1 MDQSGGERVKS
12 VGAVGAGGDG
22 PRGESTIGVLGGG
35 QLGRMMGLAGLPLGL
50 RFRFLEV
57 DAGCPSADV
66 GEVVVGAYDDPA
78 ALARLCE
85 GLPRGGVVTYEFE
98 NVPSAAVRWLK
109 EHRPDLHVYP
119 PERPLAIAQ
128 DRVSEK
134 TLFRALGIGTPE
146 FAAVDDDRGLRE
158 AVGRIGLPSVLKTR
172 RLGYDG
178 KGQWVLRQAADV
190 ERAAAEMSGS
200 RGGETWG
207 LILEAW
213 APFVRELSVIGARS
227 VRGEEVFYP
236 VVQNVHREGVLR
248 ESIAPAP
255 GLSEARR
262 LEAESISR
270 RVLDETG
277 YVGVLAI
284 ELFEMADGALMA
296 NEMAPRV
303 HNSGH
308 WTMDGC
314 EVGQFEMHLRAVLGW
329 PLGGVAGVRAR
340 GACGMVN
347 LLKGVPPAEVVL
359 SVEGARLHVYGKKP
373 KSGGE
378 LRKVGH
384 VNVVAGHERELITR
398 MERLK
403 GVLGAW
409 AG

>member
-1 MDQSGGERVKS
+1 MGQSGGERAKS
-12 VGAVGAGGDG
+12 VGPAASPGDMACG
-22 PRGESTIGVLGGG
+22 DVTVGVLGGG

-50 RFRFLEV
+50 RFRFLEA

-66 GEVVVGAYDDPA
+66 GEVVVGGYDDPA

-134 TLFRALGIGTPE
+134 TLFRGLGIGTPE
-146 FAAVDDDRGLRE
+146 FAAVDDERGLHE
-158 AVGRIGLPSVLKTR
+158 AVRRIGLPSVLKTR

-178 KGQWVLRQAADV
+178 KGQWVLRAGADV
-190 ERAAAEMSGS
+190 ERVVAEMRAERSG
-200 RGGETWG
+200 ELWG

-213 APFVRELSVIGARS
+213 VPFVRELSVIAARS
-227 VRGEEVFYP
+227 ARGEEVFYP

-262 LEAESISR
+262 QEAESSSR

-284 ELFEMADGALMA
+284 ELFELADGTLMA

-314 EVGQFEMHLRAVLGW
+314 EVGQFEMHLRAVMGW
-329 PLGGVAGVRAR
+329 PLGGASGVRTR

-347 LLKGVPPAEVVL
+347 LLKGVPPAELVL
-359 SVEGARLHVYGKKP
+359 GVEGARLHAYGKKP

-384 VNVVAGHERELITR
+384 VNVVAGDERELGAR

-409 AG
+409 V

>member
-1 MDQSGGERVKS
+1 MGQSGGERAKS
-12 VGAVGAGGDG
+12 VGPAASPGDMACG
-22 PRGESTIGVLGGG
+22 DVTVGVLGGG

-50 RFRFLEV
+50 RFRFLEA

-66 GEVVVGAYDDPA
+66 GEVVVGGYDDPA

-134 TLFRALGIGTPE
+134 TLFRGLGIGTPE
-146 FAAVDDDRGLRE
+146 FAAVDDERGLHE
-158 AVGRIGLPSVLKTR
+158 AVRRIGLPSVLKTR

-178 KGQWVLRQAADV
+178 KGQWVLRAGADV
-190 ERAAAEMSGS
+190 ERVVAELRAERSG
-200 RGGETWG
+200 ELWG

-213 APFVRELSVIGARS
+213 VPFVRELSVIGARS
-227 VRGEEVFYP
+227 ARGEEVFYP

-262 LEAESISR
+262 QEAESISR

-284 ELFEMADGALMA
+284 ELFELADGTLMA

-314 EVGQFEMHLRAVLGW
+314 EVGQFEMHLRAVMGW
-329 PLGGVAGVRAR
+329 PLGGASGVRAR

-347 LLKGVPPAEVVL
+347 LLKGVPPAELVL
-359 SVEGARLHVYGKKP
+359 GVEGARLHAYGKKP

-384 VNVVAGHERELITR
+384 VNVVAGDERELGAR

-409 AG
+409 V